1 VDEQLLLKDGA
12 LIEQPSISPNL
23 AHGSDRDDLD
33 IGTLVEQIWLE
44 LGSSVDRATIEQVVQ
59 EVLPRFE
66 NAPVKS
72 FIPIFIRK
80 EAMNRLKRNK

>member
-1 VDEQLLLKDGA
+1 MDEQLLLKDGA

-23 AHGSDRDDLD
+23 AHRSGRDDLD
-33 IGTLVEQIWLE
+33 IETLVEQIWLE
-44 LGSSVDRATIEQVVQ
+44 LDSTVDRTVIVQVIQ

-66 NAPVKS
+66 DAPVRS

>member
-1 VDEQLLLKDGA
+1 MDEQLLLKDGA

-23 AHGSDRDDLD
+23 TNSSGRDDLD

-44 LGSSVDRATIEQVVQ
+44 LGSSVDRAAIEQVVQ